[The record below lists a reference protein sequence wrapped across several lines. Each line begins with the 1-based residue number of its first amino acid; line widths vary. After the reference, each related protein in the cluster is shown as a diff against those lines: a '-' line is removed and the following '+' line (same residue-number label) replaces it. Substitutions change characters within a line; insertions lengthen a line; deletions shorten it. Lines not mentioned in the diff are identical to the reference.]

1 MATQDSA
8 VVVKINGKVVGRVD
22 LSERGAIVRL
32 SLTFP
37 EGTKE
42 AGPGIGQKS
51 KAAEVS
57 EETMTYK
64 FRRAT
69 PKAPQRRGWGVSPLG

>member
-8 VVVKINGKVVGRVD
+8 VVVKINGKEVGRVD
-22 LSERGAIVRL
+22 LSQGGAIVRL
-32 SLTFP
+32 SMTFP

-42 AGPGIGQKS
+42 SGPGIGQKS
-51 KAAEVS
+51 KVPELS

-69 PKAPQRRGWGVSPLG
+69 PKTPQRRGWGVSPLG